1 MSAYTGRYVRSH
13 GSTTNDSLPRVEE
26 PTLRDHLREIGVDAV
41 LIGKTHMTTDK
52 DGMERSGKSAD
63 STIGVRTSECGFDPF
78 LHVDENFDPAI

>member
-1 MSAYTGRYVRSH
+1 MRSH
-13 GSTTNDSLPRVEE
+13 GSTTNDSPLLAEE

-52 DGMERSGKSAD
+52 DGMARSGKSAD

-78 LHVDENFDPAI
+78 LRVDEIFDPVI